1 MKFVD
6 EVTITVRSG
15 SGGPGAVSF
24 RREAHVPR
32 GGPDGGDGGR
42 GGDVI
47 LEAVADKATLLD
59 LQYQQFY
66 RAADGERGRGG
77 EAAGRSAPD
86 LVVQVP
92 VGTVVRDP
100 EDGAVLA
107 DLDRPGARWV
117 AARGGRGGKGN
128 AHFKSSVRQAPR
140 FAQPGEP
147 GEERRLRL
155 ELKLLA
161 DVGLVGFPNAGKST
175 LISAVSAARPKV
187 ADYPFTTLV
196 PHLGVVRLAPDRNV
210 VVADIPGLIEGAAR
224 GAGLGLRFLKHVE
237 RCRLLLHLIDLAE
250 PAVPP
255 GEAGAAAC
263 LRKFDA
269 INRELAAFD
278 PALAAKPQI
287 AVPTKLD
294 LPEAQANLPAVR
306 AALEARGLEVVPIS
320 AATRQGLRELIEAVA
335 RRLYGWGEV
344 RARPAAGGGT

>member
-15 SGGPGAVSF
+15 AGGAGAVSF
-24 RREAHVPR
+24 RREAYVPR

-47 LEAVADKATLLD
+47 LGADAGKSTLLD
-59 LQYQQFY
+59 LQYQQRY
-66 RAADGERGRGG
+66 SAADGERGKGG
-77 EAAGRSAPD
+77 EAAGRGAPD
-86 LVVQVP
+86 LVVHVP
-92 VGTVVRDP
+92 VGTLVRHPD
-100 EDGAVLA
+100 DGAVLA
-107 DLDRPGARWV
+107 DLDTPGARWV

-155 ELKLLA
+155 ELRLLA

-175 LISAVSAARPKV
+175 LIAAVSAARPKI

-196 PHLGVVRLAPDRNV
+196 PHLGVVRVGADRSF
-210 VVADIPGLIEGAAR
+210 VVADIPGLIEGAAE

-237 RCRLLLHLIDLAE
+237 RCRVLLHLVDLDEPDAE
-250 PAVPP
+250 T
-255 GEAGAAAC
+255 C
-263 LRKFDA
+263 LRKWDA
-269 INRELAAFD
+269 INHEVARFD

-294 LPEAQANLPAVR
+294 LPQAAANLPAVR

-320 AATRQGLRELIEAVA
+320 AATRRGLGDLTAAVA
-335 RRLYGWGEV
+335 RRLFPPERERAAAREAGERAGW
-344 RARPAAGGGT
+344 RP

>member
-6 EVTITVRSG
+6 EVTVTVRSG
-15 SGGPGAVSF
+15 AGGAGAVSF
-24 RREAHVPR
+24 RREANVPK

-42 GGDVI
+42 GGDVVF
-47 LEAVADKATLLD
+47 EADPSKTTLLD
-59 LQYQQFY
+59 LQYQQTY
-66 RAADGERGRGG
+66 RAADGERGRGN
-77 EAAGRSAPD
+77 EMAGRSAEA
-86 LVVQVP
+86 LVVRVP
-92 VGTVVRDP
+92 VGTLIRDP

-107 DLDRPGARWV
+107 DLDAPGMRWV

-128 AHFKSSVRQAPR
+128 AHFKSARRQAPR

-155 ELKLLA
+155 ELRLLA

-175 LISAVSAARPKV
+175 LISAISAARPKV

-196 PHLGVVRLAPDRNV
+196 PHLGVVRVGDRTFV
-210 VVADIPGLIEGAAR
+210 AADIPGLIEGAAE

-250 PAVPP
+250 PSA
-255 GEAGAAAC
+255 ERC
-263 LRKFDA
+263 LARFDA
-269 INRELAAFD
+269 LNAELAKFD

-294 LPEAQANLPAVR
+294 VTEAQANLPAVR
-306 AALEARGLEVVPIS
+306 AALEARGYEVVPIS
-320 AATRQGLRELIEAVA
+320 AATRQGLDALLGAVA
-335 RRLYGWGEV
+335 RRLFAAEEAREARRRASGERV
-344 RARPAAGGGT
+344 TWQP